1 MSKVFPLFL
10 LCFLLLL
17 LEMFG
22 AKVDVVVDRGN
33 MKKNKLVVEK
43 N

>member
-10 LCFLLLL
+10 LCFLL
-17 LEMFG
+17 FA